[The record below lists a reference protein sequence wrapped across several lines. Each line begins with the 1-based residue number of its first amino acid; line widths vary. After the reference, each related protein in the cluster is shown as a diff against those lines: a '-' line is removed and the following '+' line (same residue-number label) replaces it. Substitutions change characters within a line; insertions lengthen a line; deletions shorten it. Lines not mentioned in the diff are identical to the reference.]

1 MYIHHPSFEDETLS
15 IRNAESDELKPFD
28 RCENLGEIR
37 LKIKAVVFDAYGTL
51 FDVYSIQALA
61 EDLYPGKGADIAL
74 KWRDKQIEY
83 TRLITQSD
91 PHRAS
96 GSQYFR
102 PFWEL
107 TRLSLEYTLDRL
119 QLERQSG
126 QIEKLMQQYAH
137 LTPFAE
143 NLAVLQTIKT
153 MGLTTA
159 ILSNGSMD
167 MLTSAVKSAG
177 MEHVLD
183 YVISVDSI
191 RLFKTSPE
199 SYGLVQQTIPVNK
212 DEVLFVSSNAWDAL
226 GATWFGFTTHWVNR
240 QGLPFEA
247 LTPPPHFS
255 GSDLH
260 SVLSSLDSEL
270 HGY

>member
-1 MYIHHPSFEDETLS
+1 MT
-15 IRNAESDELKPFD
+15 
-28 RCENLGEIR
+28 
-37 LKIKAVVFDAYGTL
+37 IKAVVFDAYGTL
-51 FDVYSIQALA
+51 FDVYSIQVLA
-61 EDLYPGKGADIAL
+61 EEIYPSNGADITV
-74 KWRDKQIEY
+74 KWREKQIEY

-91 PHRAS
+91 PHNAS

-119 QLERQSG
+119 KLDRNSG
-126 QIEKLMQQYAH
+126 QVEKLMQQYAH

-143 NLAVLQTIKT
+143 NLAVLQTIKSK
-153 MGLTTA
+153 GLTTA

-177 MEHVLD
+177 MQDFLD
-183 YVISVDSI
+183 HVISVDPI

-212 DEVLFVSSNAWDAL
+212 DEVMFVSSNAWDVL
-226 GATWFGFTTHWVNR
+226 GATWFGFKTLWINR
-240 QGLPFEA
+240 QNLPYEA
-247 LTPPPHFS
+247 IGPRPDYA
-255 GSDLH
+255 GSDL
-260 SVLSSLDSEL
+260 SKVIDTLEI
-270 HGY
+270 

>member
-1 MYIHHPSFEDETLS
+1 MI
-15 IRNAESDELKPFD
+15 
-28 RCENLGEIR
+28 
-37 LKIKAVVFDAYGTL
+37 IKAVVFDAYGTL

-61 EDLYPGKGADIAL
+61 ETLYPGMGADIAV

-91 PHRAS
+91 PHNPA
-96 GSQYFR
+96 GSRYFR

-119 QLERQSG
+119 KLDRASG
-126 QIEKLMQQYAH
+126 QTDQLMQQYAH
-137 LTPFAE
+137 LEAFPE
-143 NLAVLQTIKT
+143 NLTVLEEIKA
-153 MGLTTA
+153 MGLTKA
-159 ILSNGSMD
+159 ILSNGSLD
-167 MLTSAVKSAG
+167 MLLSALNSAG
-177 MEHVLD
+177 MGDVLD
-183 YVISVDSI
+183 HIISVEAV

-199 SYGLVQQTIPVNK
+199 SYALVQQTIPVQQ

-247 LTPPPHFS
+247 LSPKPHFS
-255 GSDLH
+255 GPDLR
-260 SVLSSLDSEL
+260 SVLVSLR
-270 HGY
+270 

>member
-1 MYIHHPSFEDETLS
+1 MK
-15 IRNAESDELKPFD
+15 IR
-28 RCENLGEIR
+28 
-37 LKIKAVVFDAYGTL
+37 AVVFDAYGTL
-51 FDVYSIQALA
+51 FDVYSIQVLA
-61 EDLYPGKGADIAL
+61 EEFYPGKGADIAL

-91 PHRAS
+91 PHQAS

-119 QLERQSG
+119 HLERESG

-137 LTPFAE
+137 LTPFPE
-143 NLAVLQTIKT
+143 NLAVLQKIKGL
-153 MGLTTA
+153 GLTTA

-177 MEHVLD
+177 MEGVLD
-183 YVISVDSI
+183 HVISVDPI

-199 SYGLVQQTIPVNK
+199 SYGLVQQTIPVHK

-247 LTPPPHFS
+247 LKPKPHFS
-255 GSDLH
+255 GPDLY
-260 SVLSSLDSEL
+260 SVLISLKAEID
-270 HGY
+270 

>member
-1 MYIHHPSFEDETLS
+1 M
-15 IRNAESDELKPFD
+15 
-28 RCENLGEIR
+28 
-37 LKIKAVVFDAYGTL
+37 KIKAVVFDAYGTL
-51 FDVYSIQALA
+51 FDVYSIQVLADAL
-61 EDLYPGKGADIAL
+61 YHGQGADIAV

-91 PHRAS
+91 PHNAA

-107 TRLSLEYTLDRL
+107 TQLSLTYTLDRL
-119 QLERQSG
+119 HLSHQEGQVEQL
-126 QIEKLMQQYAH
+126 MDQYAQ
-137 LTPFAE
+137 LKAFPE
-143 NLAVLQTIKT
+143 NLAVLEKIKAQ
-153 MGLTTA
+153 GLTTA

-177 MEHVLD
+177 MQNVLD
-183 YVISVDSI
+183 HVISVDPI

-199 SYGLVQQTIPVNK
+199 SYGLVQKTIPVEK

-226 GATWFGFTTHWVNR
+226 GATWFGFQTHWVNR

-247 LTPPPHFS
+247 LTPRPSFV
-255 GSDLH
+255 GSDLN
-260 SVLSSLDSEL
+260 SVLVSLDHL
-270 HGY
+270 KCQDI

>member
-1 MYIHHPSFEDETLS
+1 MTV
-15 IRNAESDELKPFD
+15 
-28 RCENLGEIR
+28 
-37 LKIKAVVFDAYGTL
+37 KAVVFDAYGTL
-51 FDVYSIQALA
+51 FDVYSIQVLA
-61 EDLYPGKGADIAL
+61 EELYPGHGADIAV

-91 PHRAS
+91 PHNAA

-119 QLERQSG
+119 HLSRQSD
-126 QIEKLMQQYAH
+126 QVVQLMDQYAH
-137 LTPFAE
+137 LRPFPE
-143 NLAVLQTIKT
+143 NLAVLEKIKAQ
-153 MGLTTA
+153 GLTTA

-167 MLTSAVKSAG
+167 MLTSAVTSAG
-177 MEHVLD
+177 MAEVLD
-183 YVISVDSI
+183 HIISVDSI

-199 SYGLVQQTIPVNK
+199 SYGLVQQIIGVNK

-226 GATWFGFTTHWVNR
+226 GATWFGFTTLWVNR

-247 LTPPPHFS
+247 LPPQPHFS
-255 GSDLH
+255 GSDLN
-260 SVLSSLDSEL
+260 SVLMSLGEIEQTPNNTMT
-270 HGY
+270 

>member
-1 MYIHHPSFEDETLS
+1 M
-15 IRNAESDELKPFD
+15 
-28 RCENLGEIR
+28 
-37 LKIKAVVFDAYGTL
+37 KIKAVVFDAYGTL
-51 FDVYSIQALA
+51 FDVYSIQVLA
-61 EDLYPGKGADIAL
+61 DALYPGQGADISV

-91 PHRAS
+91 PHNTS

-102 PFWEL
+102 SFWEV

-119 QLERQSG
+119 KLDRASG
-126 QIEKLMQQYAH
+126 QIEKLLQQYAH
-137 LTPFAE
+137 LTPFKE
-143 NLAVLQTIKT
+143 NLAVLQKIKS

-177 MEHVLD
+177 MQDVLD
-183 YVISVDSI
+183 HIISVDPI

-199 SYGLVQQTIPVNK
+199 SYGLVQQTIVVNK
-212 DEVLFVSSNAWDAL
+212 DEVLFVSSNSWDAL

-247 LTPPPHFS
+247 LSPLPHFS
-255 GSDLH
+255 GSDLN
-260 SVLSSLDSEL
+260 SVLASLT
-270 HGY
+270 